1 MRVENRFL
9 ISLILLGTLLWGC
22 GTSEDAIPISTHPSE
37 GVISTAK
44 AYAELTLQA
53 TFQTPPP
60 TPIRPSPTI
69 SLETPTSMPTTTP
82 DIPIVTAIFGANVR
96 SGPSE
101 EYSIIDL
108 LFEGDSAEVVGMYDN
123 INYEPVTWWRIHR
136 IGEGKDGWIWSGVVS
151 LSGDFDEVPILIPPP
166 LP

>member
-1 MRVENRFL
+1 MRVEYRFL
-9 ISLILLGTLLWGC
+9 ISQLLLGILILGC
-22 GTSEDAIPISTHPSE
+22 STSEDGVPISTQSSE

-60 TPIRPSPTI
+60 TPSPTI
-69 SLETPTSMPTTTP
+69 SLDTPTSIPTATP
-82 DIPIVTAIFGANVR
+82 DIPIVTAIIGANVR

-108 LFEGDSAEVVGMYDN
+108 LFEGDTAEVVGRYDN
-123 INYEPVTWWRIHR
+123 IYYEPETWWLIKR

-151 LSGDFDEVPILIPPP
+151 ISGDVDEVPILIPPP
-166 LP
+166 IP

>member
-1 MRVENRFL
+1 MRVEYRFL
-9 ISLILLGTLLWGC
+9 ISLILLGILLMGC
-22 GTSEDAIPISTHPSE
+22 STSEDVVPISTQSSE

-60 TPIRPSPTI
+60 APITSSPTI
-69 SLETPTSMPTTTP
+69 SSDTPTSIPTATP
-82 DIPIVTAIFGANVR
+82 DIPMVTAIIGANVR

-108 LFEGDSAEVVGMYDN
+108 LFEGDSAEVVGKYDN
-123 INYEPVTWWRIHR
+123 IYYEPVTWWRIKR

-151 LSGDFDEVPILIPPP
+151 LSGDVDEVPILIPPP